1 MVSKNDVIVPDEM
14 LVRKIY
20 EFRGEKVM
28 LDRDLAEL
36 YGVETKYLKR
46 QVNRNIER
54 FPIDFMFEL
63 TETEF
68 EILRCQIGTSKHKSL
83 EKSDLKASNTAENR
97 GGSRYLPM
105 VFTEQGIAMLSS
117 VLNSPQAIQ
126 TNIRIMRFF
135 TRMRKMIL
143 QHEELLKF
151 IQIVEQK
158 TDGNAK
164 SIELLF
170 EYMDVLMEQKEKN
183 QSRKAIG
190 FKTKKK

>member
-1 MVSKNDVIVPDEM
+1 MKNMMSKNDVIVPDEM

-46 QVNRNIER
+46 QVKRNIER
-54 FPIDFMFEL
+54 FPADFMFEL
-63 TETEF
+63 TKEEF
-68 EILRCQIGTSKHKSL
+68 ENWRCQIGTSNLGDKMGL
-83 EKSDLKASNTAENR
+83 
-97 GGSRYLPM
+97 RYLPM

-170 EYMDVLMEQKEKN
+170 EYMDVLMEQKEKT